1 MTGVFRMTVI
11 TGMVVMPRPTG
22 KWARDDRGFWR
33 EIYTDKIVLNADGS
47 ERSREPYTSACGIM
61 AGDGAFDESGPTF
74 RRREPEVGRR
84 SWRNLW
90 GLAR

>member
-1 MTGVFRMTVI
+1 MDGFRLTVD

-33 EIYTDKIVLNADGS
+33 EIYTDRIVLNADGS
-47 ERSREPYTSACGIM
+47 ERSRELYTSACGIM
-61 AGDGAFDESGPTF
+61 AEDGAFDENGPTI
-74 RRREPEVGRR
+74 RSRKLEVGRR
-84 SWRNLW
+84 SWRNFW